1 MTDAIP
7 EEFRLGAER
16 RIPVGRV
23 GQPLDIARVYLFLAS
38 PESSFINGALIVADG
53 GQSLSH

>member
-1 MTDAIP
+1 
-7 EEFRLGAER
+7 
-16 RIPVGRV
+16 RV